1 MVGGPAPSSKS
12 ERSSTIRL
20 PSWRALGL
28 GSSAIGG
35 IATVYCAYPIA
46 GLAIVSCQAAV
57 ALIIIAAALF
67 GSATTSG
74 RAFRLLRWLA
84 NSPEPDAP
92 PTEITSVAPGPA
104 AGSAD
109 IDLGGDPAQVAG
121 AISAK

>member
-12 ERSSTIRL
+12 ERSSTARL

-35 IATVYCAYPIA
+35 IATVYYAYPIA
-46 GLAIVSCQAAV
+46 GLAIVSCQAAI
-57 ALIIIAAALF
+57 ALIVIAAALF

-92 PTEITSVAPGPA
+92 PIEITTVAPSA
-104 AGSAD
+104 AADSAD
-109 IDLGGDPAQVAG
+109 IDLESDPAQVAG
-121 AISAK
+121 TISAK